1 LIKKIF
7 KCLKADSFEEKHLTA
22 ILLDIW
28 IIMSNKVDSL
38 DVIIIGG
45 GLAGLTTAALLAR
58 AGKAV
63 TLFEHS
69 SREIG
74 GRARTAEID
83 GFYFNQGPHALYL
96 TDASDSILKE
106 IGITYTGGIPAGK
119 GYLISGGKKREIA
132 GDYSSWLSGKNDGS
146 QFFISPTKIDFSQL
160 ESVTEQEWLDKNIHD
175 INDAEIIKTIFRLNT
190 YANDPEIQSIGPV
203 LHQIYVGSQ
212 AGVMYLDGGWQT
224 LVDGLVTVAKNSN
237 ARIVMGKKA
246 IRVKRTDSS
255 GWQVLLSDKT
265 QVSAKIVVIAAGPMD
280 AYSLFDDKERPEV
293 LSRAA
298 KEAKPVRLVC
308 LDVALSSLP
317 DKDALFALGVD
328 RPLYFSV
335 HSAYAKLAPEGG
347 ALIHVAKYLG
357 TSIEPKPREDQPEL
371 EEFLD
376 LLQPGWRQVLVKKR
390 PLPNMVVSNA
400 VFTAASGGLAGRP
413 DAKIADNLYVV
424 GDWVGKEGLLSNASV
439 ASAKHAAQLILNG

>member
-1 LIKKIF
+1 
-7 KCLKADSFEEKHLTA
+7 
-22 ILLDIW
+22 
-28 IIMSNKVDSL
+28 MSNEIDSL
-38 DVIIIGG
+38 DVVIIGG

-74 GRARTAEID
+74 GRARTEEID
-83 GFYFNQGPHALYL
+83 GFYFNQGPRALYL

-400 VFTAASGGLAGRP
+400 LVAAAAGGLAGRP
-413 DAKIADNLYVV
+413 DVKIADNLYIV

-439 ASAKHAAQLILNG
+439 ASAKHAAQLILNE

>member
-1 LIKKIF
+1 M
-7 KCLKADSFEEKHLTA
+7 ANEFEN
-22 ILLDIW
+22 
-28 IIMSNKVDSL
+28 S

-58 AGKAV
+58 SGKVV

-83 GFYFNQGPHALYL
+83 SFYFNQGPHALYL
-96 TDASDSILKE
+96 TDATDTILKE
-106 IGITYTGGIPAGK
+106 LGITYTGGIPAGK

-132 GDYSSWLSGKNDGS
+132 GDYSSWLTGKSDDGH

-175 INDAEIIKTIFRLNT
+175 INDAEIIKTIIRLNT
-190 YANDPEIQSIGPV
+190 YANDPDIQSIGPV
-203 LHQIYVGSQ
+203 LHQIYVASQ
-212 AGVMYLDGGWQT
+212 AGGVMYLDGGWQT
-224 LVDGLVTVAKNSN
+224 LVDGLLTVAKNAS
-237 ARIVMGKKA
+237 AKIVMGKKA
-246 IRVKRTDSS
+246 IKVKRTDSS
-255 GWQVLLSDKT
+255 GWQVLLDNKT
-265 QVSAKIVVIAAGPMD
+265 EVSAKTVVIAAGPND
-280 AYSLFDDKERPEV
+280 AYSLFDDIERPDT
-293 LSRAA
+293 LSKAA
-298 KEAKPVRLVC
+298 KEAKPIRLVC

-317 DKDALFALGVD
+317 DKDTLFALGVD

-335 HSAYAKLAPEGG
+335 HSAYAKLAPKDG

-357 TSIEPKPREDQPEL
+357 TSIQPKPREDQPEL

-376 LLQPGWRQVLVKKR
+376 LLQPGWKQVLVKKR

-400 VFTAASGGLAGRP
+400 LVTAADGGLDGRP
-413 DAKIADNLYVV
+413 DTKIAENLYIV
-424 GDWVGKEGLLSNASV
+424 GDWVGKEGLVSNASV
-439 ASAKHAAQLILNG
+439 ASAKRASQQILNG

>member
-1 LIKKIF
+1 
-7 KCLKADSFEEKHLTA
+7 
-22 ILLDIW
+22 
-28 IIMSNKVDSL
+28 MSYKVDES
-38 DVIIIGG
+38 DIVIIGG
-45 GLAGLTTAALLAR
+45 GVAGLTTAALLAR

-63 TLFEHS
+63 TVFEHS
-69 SREIG
+69 SREMG

-83 GFYFNQGPHALYL
+83 SFYFNQGPHALYL
-96 TDASDSILKE
+96 TDATDSILKE
-106 IGITYTGGIPAGK
+106 IGITYTGGIPALK
-119 GYLISGGKKREIA
+119 GYLISGGKKHKIA
-132 GDYSSWLSGKNDGS
+132 GGYSSWLSGKNDGS

-190 YANDPEIQSIGPV
+190 YANDPDIQSIGPV
-203 LHQIYVGSQ
+203 LHQIYVGSR

-224 LVDGLVTVAKNSN
+224 IVDGLLTVAKNAN

-246 IRVKRTDSS
+246 IKVKRIDSS
-255 GWQVLLSDKT
+255 GWKVLLSDKT
-265 QVSAKIVVIAAGPMD
+265 EVSAKIVVIAAGPND
-280 AYSLFDDKERPEV
+280 AYSLFDDNERPDV
-293 LSRAA
+293 LSKAA

-317 DKDALFALGVD
+317 DKDTLFALGVD

-400 VFTAASGGLAGRP
+400 LVTAADGGLGGRP
-413 DAKIADNLYVV
+413 DPRIADNLYIV
-424 GDWVGKEGLLSNASV
+424 GDWVGKEGLVSNASV
-439 ASAKHAAQLILNG
+439 ASAKHAAQLILNE

>member
-1 LIKKIF
+1 
-7 KCLKADSFEEKHLTA
+7 
-22 ILLDIW
+22 
-28 IIMSNKVDSL
+28 MSNQVDSL
-38 DVIIIGG
+38 DVVIIGG

-58 AGKAV
+58 AGKTV

-74 GRARTAEID
+74 GRARTAEIE

-96 TDASDSILKE
+96 TDANDSIMKE
-106 IGITYTGGIPAGK
+106 IGITYTGGIPGLK
-119 GYLISGGKKREIA
+119 GYLIKDGKKHEIA
-132 GDYSSWLSGKNDGS
+132 GGYSSWLSGKSDGS

-160 ESVTEQEWLDKNIHD
+160 ENVTEQEWLDKNVQD
-175 INDAEIIKTIFRLNT
+175 KNDAEIIKTIFRLNT
-190 YANDPEIQSIGPV
+190 YGNDPNISSIGPV

-224 LVDGLVTVAKNSN
+224 LVDGLLRVAKDAN
-237 ARIVMGKKA
+237 ANIVMGKKA
-246 IRVKRTDSS
+246 TKLKRADSS
-255 GWQVLLSDKT
+255 SSFGWQVLLSDKT
-265 QVSAKIVVIAAGPMD
+265 KVSAKIVIIAAGPND
-280 AYSLFDDKERPEV
+280 AYSLFDDNDRPDV
-293 LSRAA
+293 LSKAA
-298 KEAKPVRLVC
+298 KESKPVRLVC

-317 DKDALFALGVD
+317 DKDVTFALGVD
-328 RPLYFSV
+328 RPLYYSV
-335 HSAYAKLAPEGG
+335 HSAYAKVAPEGG

-357 TSIEPKPREDQPEL
+357 TSIQPKPREDQPEL

-400 VFTAASGGLAGRP
+400 LVTAADGGLGGRP
-413 DAKIADNLYVV
+413 DPRIADNLYIV

-439 ASAKHAAQLILNG
+439 ASAKRAVQLILNE